1 MQKPAPKICSSHII
15 TLNVTAVEI
24 ILGRTYKHFIAL
36 VNLNDNRPWCVS
48 TYVMRRVKI
57 NGTLRRSIYHKF
69 SRNMSIALNPQ
80 WPRKDIISRPR
91 CNKYSGMRMITV
103 TTICDYCV
111 EAQDEVVA
119 RSWECLRGV
128 SVKGNWSVWSSSYP
142 VLCLGTHHWKSKW
155 QLTTIIFKNAF
166 YISNIR

>member
-1 MQKPAPKICSSHII
+1 MSPPLKLSLVVRTNTSS
-15 TLNVTAVEI
+15 
-24 ILGRTYKHFIAL
+24 
-36 VNLNDNRPWCVS
+36 PWLTWTTTGTGDGDRCVS

-69 SRNMSIALNPQ
+69 SRNMNIALNPQ
-80 WPRKDIISRPR
+80 WPRKDRISRPR

-103 TTICDYCV
+103 TTICDDCV

-155 QLTTIIFKNAF
+155 QLTTIIFKNALKKKL
-166 YISNIR
+166 I